1 MQGKLKSKLKLTEY
15 IILMIYTPLYVAF
28 VLTALIQGEFNPM
41 TTEIA
46 GFLVL
51 FILFLIIV
59 FISFTK
65 ELLAGI
71 LFLVWVAGVIFVDL
85 TLVEEDSGMGII
97 SSIPILAVGLLI
109 IKRVQE
115 TKAREKFRAQFK

>member
-115 TKAREKFRAQFK
+115 TKERQRFKAQFK